1 MDGLEQ
7 ESFGYAPIC
16 NGDWPGMNQRVR
28 CPHCHRWTDAL
39 LVWAAGDCCPSCNA
53 QIAGF
58 GSDRETSDDE
68 RVLRGPGRI
77 LGSRSRRTS
86 RERLSERA

>member
-7 ESFGYAPIC
+7 ESSGYAPIC
-16 NGDWPGMNQRVR
+16 NGDWSRMNQRVR
-28 CPHCHRWTDAL
+28 CPHCHHWTDAL

-58 GSDRETSDDE
+58 GGDREKSDDE
-68 RVLRGPGRI
+68 SVLREPGRI
-77 LGSRSRRTS
+77 SGSRPGRTN